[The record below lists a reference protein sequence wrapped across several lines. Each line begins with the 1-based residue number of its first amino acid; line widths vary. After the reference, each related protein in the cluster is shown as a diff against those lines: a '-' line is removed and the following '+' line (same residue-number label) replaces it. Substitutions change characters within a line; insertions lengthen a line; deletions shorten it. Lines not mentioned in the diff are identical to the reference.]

1 MRACLMKFRDP
12 LLSAILVQ
20 GALLGV
26 GGCQQGQSAVT
37 TTSTL
42 NMTLK
47 ASALS
52 VPEGSTITLNWNAPH
67 AAGCTAAGS
76 WSGMRAASG
85 SESIGPM
92 LTPAV
97 FSLRCFSA
105 EATADAALRVVTRS
119 GTPRSFFPLRAS
131 QNQRHLVDAQGVP
144 FLIHGDSA
152 WSLIAE
158 LKREQV
164 IRYLDDRQAR
174 GFNTLLVNLL
184 EHKFATRAPR
194 NAYGDAPFLNAGD
207 FSKPN
212 PAYFSHAEWVLRQA
226 ADRGFLVLLVPA
238 YLGFNGGDEGWHQ
251 ELNEAPPGS
260 LSGFG
265 NYLGQQ
271 FQSLPNI
278 IWAYGGD
285 YTPPNRRL
293 VQDIAAGIRAFDTH
307 SLGTAHAAPETSARE
322 IWGNESWLNV
332 GTVYTYEHVVG
343 KSTIEYQRAPIMPF
357 FLLESSYEAEQ
368 THDLNLVR
376 AHAYQAMLSGAAGQI
391 FGNNPIW
398 HFSGPGLNPP
408 DATWEASLNSPGN
421 QSMQHLLALFSSHD
435 WWRLEPD
442 LNSQLLKD
450 ATGSEGE
457 RAVAAMANDRSF
469 AIIYLPAG
477 RPIKVDLKRLACRM
491 CEASWYNPSTGA
503 YGPTIPLSAADA
515 GVMEF
520 RPPDGNSKGAT
531 DWVLVLNAEAT
542 PQAPTKPAG
551 ITE

>member
-1 MRACLMKFRDP
+1 MKFRDP
-12 LLSAILVQ
+12 LLSALFIL
-20 GALLGV
+20 GALMGIA
-26 GGCQQGQSAVT
+26 GCQQGQTAVAAGNL
-37 TTSTL
+37 SV
-42 NMTLK
+42 TLK
-47 ASALS
+47 ASELS
-52 VPEGSTITLNWNAPH
+52 VSEGGIITLAWTAPH
-67 AAGCTAAGS
+67 ADSCVAAGA
-76 WSGMRAASG
+76 WSGMKAPSG
-85 SESIGPM
+85 SESIGPIVSS
-92 LTPAV
+92 AE
-97 FSLRCFSA
+97 FSLHCFGA
-105 EATADAALRVVTRS
+105 EATADAAIRVFARP
-119 GTPRSFFPLRAS
+119 GTPRSLFPLRLS
-131 QNQRHLVDAQGVP
+131 ENQRHLVDAQGAP

-164 IRYLDDRQAR
+164 IRYLDDRRAR

-194 NAYGDAPFLNAGD
+194 NAYGDAPFLQAGD

-212 PAYFSHAEWVLRQA
+212 PAYFSHAEWVLQQA

-238 YLGFNGGDEGWHQ
+238 YLGFNGGDEGWYR
-251 ELNEAPPGS
+251 ELNDAPPGS
-260 LSGFG
+260 VPGFG
-265 NYLGQQ
+265 NYLGQR
-271 FQSLPNI
+271 FQALPNI

-285 YTPPNRRL
+285 YNPPNRGL
-293 VQDIAAGIRAFDTH
+293 VEDIAAGIRAFDTH

-322 IWGNESWLNV
+322 IWGSESWLNV

-343 KSTIEYQRAPIMPF
+343 KSIIEYQRAPTMPF

-376 AHAYQAMLSGAAGQI
+376 AHAYQAMLSGAAGQV

-421 QSMQHLLALFSSHD
+421 QSMQHLLALFFSHD

-442 LNSQLLKD
+442 LNGQLLKD

-457 RAVAAMANDRSF
+457 RAVAAMASDRSF

-477 RPIKVDLKRLACRM
+477 RPVKIDLKRFACRM

-503 YGPTIPLSAADA
+503 YGPTVPLSAADS

-531 DWVLVLNAEAT
+531 DWVLVLNAEGT
-542 PQAPTKPAG
+542 PQAPTKPPG
-551 ITE
+551 VTE